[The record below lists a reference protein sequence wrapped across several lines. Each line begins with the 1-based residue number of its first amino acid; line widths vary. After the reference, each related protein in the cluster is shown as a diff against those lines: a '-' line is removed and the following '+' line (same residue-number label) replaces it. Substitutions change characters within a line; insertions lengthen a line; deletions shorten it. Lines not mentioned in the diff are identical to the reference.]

1 MTRGVATAIRV
12 RNRADSLQGVTT
24 SIVAALLVCGLVTAC
39 SAPAASPARQPAP
52 SAGPTPT
59 ASVPP
64 SPAATFTSADAGLRL
79 TVTLDRSEVEP
90 GGTVTAHL
98 ALTNDRP
105 VAVAF
110 IEPCGSG
117 TMTVTLPV
125 PLEPTGETWSGVKRA
140 FKEYSL
146 KSSQGS
152 PMESSIRGPLPTY
165 AQAGSCDASAP
176 EGSAAGAVLA
186 PGATYEADLMW
197 TAELVR
203 DLPATAGSM
212 PFTVMVQHDVVAA
225 GNGLIQYDTLEADG
239 TITVLPGGRPPVS
252 AGQALDVA
260 IGDTRFA
267 KWPASSC
274 RRNDLRD
281 ILPTGATTVRG
292 RRHDG

>member
-1 MTRGVATAIRV
+1 
-12 RNRADSLQGVTT
+12 
-24 SIVAALLVCGLVTAC
+24 
-39 SAPAASPARQPAP
+39 
-52 SAGPTPT
+52 
-59 ASVPP
+59 
-64 SPAATFTSADAGLRL
+64 
-79 TVTLDRSEVEP
+79 
-90 GGTVTAHL
+90 VTAHL

-105 VAVAF
+105 VEVAF

-212 PFTVMVQHDVVAA
+212 PFTVMVEHDVEAA
-225 GNGLIQYDTLEADG
+225 GNGLTQYDTLEADG
-239 TITVLPGGRPPVS
+239 SITVLPGGRPSVS

-260 IGDTRFA
+260 LGDTRFA
-267 KWPASSC
+267 KWLAKHPRKTWVNTNLFLQPGAIGVKS
-274 RRNDLRD
+274 
-281 ILPTGATTVRG
+281 LPSVPYWDVELFAEPRSWAFLTVDAAAGTVLTRMFCNVPCD
-292 RRHDG
+292 R